1 MIEYVKKA
9 DVLEIIDSPLPRDI
23 AVEYLYELKG
33 VWLDEDEEVD
43 NECYKTIS
51 V

>member
-9 DVLEIIDSPLPRDI
+9 DVLEIVDSPLPRDI

-33 VWLDEDEEVD
+33 VWLDEDKEVNNNGD
-43 NECYKTIS
+43 IS
-51 V
+51 RR

>member
-33 VWLDEDEEVD
+33 VWLDDEDEEVD
-43 NECYKTIS
+43 NEC
-51 V
+51 